1 MFWFLSTLFI
11 DIVTAVISSTQT
23 AYDVKC
29 VQHVN
34 HMLFNNFYRL
44 YRKKLFFSMNSFFL

>member
-1 MFWFLSTLFI
+1 MFWFLSILFI

-44 YRKKLFFSMNSFFL
+44 YTKKLFFP

>member
-1 MFWFLSTLFI
+1 MFCFLSILFI

-23 AYDVKC
+23 TYDVKC

-44 YRKKLFFSMNSFFL
+44 LQKKAIFSMNSFFL